1 MTKFSKRARVQAL
14 TVLFGTIAVAGLVAP
29 AHASGKT
36 GAEESAQQICQM
48 VIGVRP
54 GEYHFNDC
62 VSSLSDSL
70 ESARLA
76 RAVAKARNA
85 CFAKGLE
92 VGSAALSSC
101 LLQSENAKP
110 AAFADQ
116 PGSTSLVV
124 GLTSDLQTSEPYA
137 RASFDTVLRRERQA
151 CALTGF
157 DPVSSGFA
165 DCVSN
170 LQSTLQ
176 AINFTSG

>member
-1 MTKFSKRARVQAL
+1 MTKFAQHARAHAL
-14 TVLFGTIAVAGLVAP
+14 TALFGTIAVAGLVAP

-36 GAEESAQQICQM
+36 GAEERARQICQM

-54 GEYHFNDC
+54 GEYHFSDC

-70 ESARLA
+70 ESASVA

-101 LLQSENAKP
+101 LLQAENAKP
-110 AAFADQ
+110 AVSADQ
-116 PGSTSLVV
+116 PGSTSLVL
-124 GLTSDLQTSEPYA
+124 GLTGDPQTSEPYTA
-137 RASFDTVLRRERQA
+137 ASFDTVLRRERQA